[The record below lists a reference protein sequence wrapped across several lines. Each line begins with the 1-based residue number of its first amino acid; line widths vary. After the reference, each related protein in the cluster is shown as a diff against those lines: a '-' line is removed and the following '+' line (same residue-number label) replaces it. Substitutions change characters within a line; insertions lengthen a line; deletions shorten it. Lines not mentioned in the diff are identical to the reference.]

1 VSVRLSLGAV
11 LVGAILAGGTSL
23 ANTLST
29 EPDTATD
36 IAAAH
41 QADILAAET
50 SAESPVS
57 GAPGAPGAN
66 APGIAGD
73 PRKSPGAGPTTTVRP
88 PVTTTTTPP
97 VTTTKKPTPTT
108 TTTQP
113 TPPLSQTQQ
122 VLQLVNSARSDAG
135 CKALTEDSRLDT
147 AAQDHS
153 DDMGGGH
160 YFSHTTPAGITFDK
174 REEAAGYP
182 SPGGENIAMGQTSAQ
197 QVMTD
202 WMNSSGHR
210 ANILDCDFVAIGIG
224 LDTNGWYWT
233 QDFGR

>member
-1 VSVRLSLGAV
+1 M

-23 ANTLST
+23 ASRLST
-29 EPDTATD
+29 EPDTAQD
-36 IAAAH
+36 IAAV
-41 QADILAAET
+41 QPDMLAET
-50 SAESPVS
+50 SAETPTNGSS
-57 GAPGAPGAN
+57 GGLGGSATSGNTAHRATPG
-66 APGIAGD
+66 
-73 PRKSPGAGPTTTVRP
+73 TT
-88 PVTTTTTPP
+88 VTTTTTP
-97 VTTTKKPTPTT
+97 VTTTTSKPATSTSRPPTT
-108 TTTQP
+108 TKTQP
-113 TPPLSQTQQ
+113 APPPSQTQM
-122 VLQLVNSARSDAG
+122 VFQLVNQARADAG
-135 CKALTEDSRLDT
+135 CKALKDDSRLDT

-153 DDMGGGH
+153 DDMGRSH
-160 YFSHTTPAGITFDK
+160 YFSHTTLSGVTFDK

-202 WMNSSGHR
+202 WMNSEGHR